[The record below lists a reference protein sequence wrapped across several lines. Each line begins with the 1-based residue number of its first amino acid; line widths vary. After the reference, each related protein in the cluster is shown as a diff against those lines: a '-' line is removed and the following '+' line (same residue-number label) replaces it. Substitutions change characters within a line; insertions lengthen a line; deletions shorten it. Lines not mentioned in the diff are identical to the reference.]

1 MNCACWFQ
9 HGHNEGR
16 KNKRIHKVGK
26 TKEIVTKMGKTKKDA
41 KTSTKF
47 IGDLGPL
54 KTTANSYR
62 NI

>member
-26 TKEIVTKMGKTKKDA
+26 TKEIVMKMGKTKKDA

-47 IGDLGPL
+47 I
-54 KTTANSYR
+54 
-62 NI
+62 